1 MAEQISGE
9 DIYLTPTEAF
19 VLGGAFLIHDL
30 GMGLA
35 AWPGG
40 LEQLQAEETWPDLL
54 ASCISGVLGRP
65 ATSEDLADPP
75 GDALRWAKE
84 TALRE
89 RHAFRAAELALT
101 TWTSQASG
109 ATYSLIE
116 HTDLRERYG
125 ELIGEIAASHWWD
138 IEQVAE
144 RFSTREPIG
153 APIDC
158 PADWTVDE
166 LKLACLMR
174 VSDAAHLDE
183 RRAPGFLRA
192 VRNPTGYSDLHW
204 AFQGYLQRPRRADD
218 SWFTPRFEP
227 LMWRM
232 RKPGGCVGVTSD
244 GGRRTAKR

>member
-1 MAEQISGE
+1 MGE
-9 DIYLTPTEAF
+9 GDRVTRTTRFSRRGVGSHYLDVTGF
-19 VLGGAFLIHDL
+19 GRN
-30 GMGLA
+30 
-35 AWPGG
+35 
-40 LEQLQAEETWPDLL
+40 LQPD
-54 ASCISGVLGRP
+54 
-65 ATSEDLADPP
+65 
-75 GDALRWAKE
+75 
-84 TALRE
+84 
-89 RHAFRAAELALT
+89 RA
-101 TWTSQASG
+101 
-109 ATYSLIE
+109 
-116 HTDLRERYG
+116 TDLRERYG

-158 PADWTVDE
+158 PDDWTVDE
-166 LKLACLMR
+166 LQLVCLMR

-218 SWFTPRFEP
+218 SWVTPRPEP

-232 RKPGGCVGVTSD
+232 RKPGGCVLSHFRWWTENCEALTHCLLTEARLVWLYAG
-244 GGRRTAKR
+244 